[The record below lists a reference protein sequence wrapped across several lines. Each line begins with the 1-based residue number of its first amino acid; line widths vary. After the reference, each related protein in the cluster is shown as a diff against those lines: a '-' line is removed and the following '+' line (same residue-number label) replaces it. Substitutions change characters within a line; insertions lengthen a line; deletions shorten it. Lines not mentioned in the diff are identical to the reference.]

1 MAAPARVLVHVR
13 RGSAEGAAPFGKSV
27 TGAFCPAH
35 EDAAVV
41 NYALRRHRFLL
52 SDEAF
57 PGSAA
62 ALLQRPPFCP
72 AKRLG
77 QRGERPAA
85 APGAPGVAVAVATIL
100 QAGTGRILLTRRAR
114 GLSAFPGLWV
124 PPAALHGT
132 AGTAGGDGTAAEGER
147 LHLESALSVGV
158 GVSAGAELGVSAPP
172 PPRGVS
178 AAALRRVPLPPPG
191 QDVSQRERGERLRLV
206 GASGLGSHRG
216 HGGRS
221 EDFRSGEFRKNP
233 QRSASVDPNHGA
245 ERRLHHQRPHP
256 DAIPAADHSGGRR
269 RCGAGQLRHQSCPPA
284 LEGFARETG
293 VTPDSKGNKVTLY
306 GGGCY
311 GDHHK
316 GSGSSVGRRM
326 LWRPPSAS
334 LQRTLIWVEVWI
346 CWRVGRLQRDR
357 NRLERWDETNGMRF
371 TKAKCRVLHL
381 GHNNPMQCYRLGEE
395 WLQSCTEEKDLGVM
409 VEPPERRLWR
419 GGSWALLPKD

>member
-178 AAALRRVPLPPPG
+178 AAALRRVPLPPPVKEKLTA
-191 QDVSQRERGERLRLV
+191 DPDSEIATTSLRVSLMCPVGPSIFVPFSQIGLLEQFPASPLR
-206 GASGLGSHRG
+206 R
-216 HGGRS
+216 
-221 EDFRSGEFRKNP
+221 D
-233 QRSASVDPNHGA
+233 
-245 ERRLHHQRPHP
+245 
-256 DAIPAADHSGGRR
+256 
-269 RCGAGQLRHQSCPPA
+269 A
-284 LEGFARETG
+284 LE
-293 VTPDSKGNKVTLY
+293 
-306 GGGCY
+306 
-311 GDHHK
+311 
-316 GSGSSVGRRM
+316 
-326 LWRPPSAS
+326 
-334 LQRTLIWVEVWI
+334 
-346 CWRVGRLQRDR
+346 RDR
-357 NRLERWDETNGMRF
+357 
-371 TKAKCRVLHL
+371 K
-381 GHNNPMQCYRLGEE
+381 
-395 WLQSCTEEKDLGVM
+395 
-409 VEPPERRLWR
+409 
-419 GGSWALLPKD
+419 

>member
-124 PPAALHGT
+124 PP
-132 AGTAGGDGTAAEGER
+132 GGVMEPGEELLCTGLRELQEETGLQLRGSAFTWRVLCLWESVFPPVLSWGSLRRHHLVVYLLLRCAESHCR
-147 LHLESALSVGV
+147 LQARMCPNESE
-158 GVSAGAELGVSAPP
+158 VSAYAWLE
-172 PPRGVS
+172 PRVS
-178 AAALRRVPLPPPG
+178 AAIAATEDGAKTSGVENSGRILSEVP
-191 QDVSQRERGERLRLV
+191 
-206 GASGLGSHRG
+206 ASIRITEL
-216 HGGRS
+216 
-221 EDFRSGEFRKNP
+221 
-233 QRSASVDPNHGA
+233 
-245 ERRLHHQRPHP
+245 
-256 DAIPAADHSGGRR
+256 SGGSTTSVRIPTR
-269 RCGAGQLRHQSCPPA
+269 FLLRTIPE
-284 LEGFARETG
+284 EGDDVER
-293 VTPDSKGNKVTLY
+293 VS
-306 GGGCY
+306 
-311 GDHHK
+311 
-316 GSGSSVGRRM
+316 SG
-326 LWRPPSAS
+326 
-334 LQRTLIWVEVWI
+334 
-346 CWRVGRLQRDR
+346 
-357 NRLERWDETNGMRF
+357 
-371 TKAKCRVLHL
+371 TKAAL
-381 GHNNPMQCYRLGEE
+381 
-395 WLQSCTEEKDLGVM
+395 
-409 VEPPERRLWR
+409 RLWR
-419 GGSWALLPKD
+419 DSLGKQE